1 MDPKAIVRAG
11 YDKVS
16 YAYRDET
23 FDYARS
29 GYHTFLNW
37 LEPRLDAGARIL
49 DLGCGCGIPVAQVLS
64 EKFQVTGV
72 DISAVQVERARKLA
86 PAASFICADIGA
98 LAFAPGSFAAIVAF
112 YSIIHIPLEEQP
124 ALFVKLAQWLTPNG
138 YLLATV
144 GHTAWT
150 GTEANWRDV
159 EGATMYWSHSD
170 ADAYCNWFEMNGLH
184 IVQEGFLPEGDGGH
198 TVLLGQKIDN
208 SRRSVCYLPP

>member
-1 MDPKAIVRAG
+1 MDPKEIVRAG

-23 FDYARS
+23 FDYERS
-29 GYHTFLNW
+29 GYKTFLGW
-37 LEPRLDAGARIL
+37 LEPRLEPGAPIL
-49 DLGCGCGIPVAQVLS
+49 DLGCGCGVPVAQALS

-72 DISAVQVERARKLA
+72 DISSVQVERARKLV
-86 PAASFICADIGA
+86 PAASFVCADIGA
-98 LAFAPGSFAAIVAF
+98 LDFAPGSFAAIVAF

-124 ALFVKLAQWLTPNG
+124 ALFAKLAQWLTPDG

-170 ADAYCNWFEMNGLH
+170 AGTYRDWFEANGLH
-184 IVQEGFLPEGDGGH
+184 NVQEGFLPEGDGGH
-198 TVLLGQKIDN
+198 TVLLGQKIDG
-208 SRRSVCYLPP
+208 SRPPHP